1 MKTLKHL
8 GVFIGMFALVNCSSA
23 QTSALADT
31 LYFRDGHSM
40 VVQLDEIGPD
50 ALIYRQVGE
59 TLRRSVARSEIAR
72 ITLHSGEMIKIAL
85 EPMDAKMPPQAAKR
99 KHVVKV
105 DILSPV
111 ANHLVL
117 GYEQVLRPWMNVE
130 AKVGLIGV
138 GIANSEE
145 AKYSGVMLKAGIKFI
160 TRPTIASH
168 GMKLNAL
175 LQGGYVKPELIY
187 TSYTKKPTGLNGY
200 STLDQDPVKSGDF
213 AFNMVFGKQH
223 LLGGA
228 VTVDTFFGLGFGMHW
243 SRTSEEVNKDS
254 GSDHMFGVLV
264 GNSSFPIAL
273 SAGITFGVAF

>member
-40 VVQLDEIGPD
+40 AVQLDEIGPD

-59 TLRRSVARSEIAR
+59 ALRRSVAKSEIAR

-85 EPMDAKMPPQAAKR
+85 EPMDAKMPPQAAKL

-111 ANHLVL
+111 TNHLVL

-138 GIANSEE
+138 GIAKQEDAE
-145 AKYSGVMLKAGIKFI
+145 YSGVMLKAGIKFI

-168 GMKLNAL
+168 GMRLNAL

-187 TSYTKKPTGLNGY
+187 TSYTMKSTGLNR
-200 STLDQDPVKSGDF
+200 SATHDEDPVKSGDF
-213 AFNMVFGKQH
+213 AFNLVLGKQH

-243 SRTSEEVNKDS
+243 FRTSDEVDKDA
-254 GSDHMFGVLV
+254 GSSKLFGVMV
-264 GNSSFPIAL
+264 GRSSFPIAL

>member
-23 QTSALADT
+23 QTSVLADT
-31 LYFRDGHSM
+31 LYFRDGHSIA
-40 VVQLDEIGPD
+40 VQLDEIGPD

-59 TLRRSVARSEIAR
+59 TLRRSMAKAEVARIK
-72 ITLHSGEMIKIAL
+72 LHSGEVVKIDL
-85 EPMDAKMPPQAAKR
+85 DPMDAKMPPLAAQLN
-99 KHVVKV
+99 HVVKV
-105 DILSPV
+105 DILSPA

-138 GIANSEE
+138 GIAKQEE
-145 AKYSGVMLKAGIKFI
+145 AEYSGVMLKAGIKFI

-168 GMKLNAL
+168 RMRLNAL

-187 TSYTKKPTGLNGY
+187 TSYTKKPTGLNG
-200 STLDQDPVKSGDF
+200 SFTPDPNPVKSGDF

-228 VTVDTFFGLGFGMHW
+228 VTVDTFFGLGFGTHW
-243 SRTSEEVNKDS
+243 SRTSEEVNKDA
-254 GSDHMFGVLV
+254 GSDQMFGVAV
-264 GNSSFPIAL
+264 GSSSLPIAL

>member
-40 VVQLDEIGPD
+40 AVQLDEIGPD

-59 TLRRSVARSEIAR
+59 ALRRSVAKSEIAR

-85 EPMDAKMPPQAAKR
+85 EPMDAKMPPQAAKL

-111 ANHLVL
+111 TNHLVL

-138 GIANSEE
+138 GIAKQEDAE
-145 AKYSGVMLKAGIKFI
+145 YSGVMLKAGIKFI

-168 GMKLNAL
+168 GMRLNAL

-187 TSYTKKPTGLNGY
+187 TSYTMKSTGLNG
-200 STLDQDPVKSGDF
+200 SATHDEDPVKSGDF
-213 AFNMVFGKQH
+213 AFNLVLGKQH

-243 SRTSEEVNKDS
+243 FRTSDEVDKDA
-254 GSDHMFGVLV
+254 GSSKLFGVMV
-264 GNSSFPIAL
+264 GRSSFPIAL

>member
-1 MKTLKHL
+1 MKTLKHI

-40 VVQLDEIGPD
+40 AVQLDEIGPD

-59 TLRRSVARSEIAR
+59 TLRRSVAKSEIAR

-85 EPMDAKMPPQAAKR
+85 EPMDAKMPPQAAKL
-99 KHVVKV
+99 KHVLKV

-111 ANHLVL
+111 TNHLVL

-138 GIANSEE
+138 GIAKQED

-187 TSYTKKPTGLNGY
+187 SSYTMKSTGLNG
-200 STLDQDPVKSGDF
+200 SATLDQDPVKSGDF
-213 AFNMVFGKQH
+213 AFNLVLGKQH

-243 SRTSEEVNKDS
+243 SRTSDEVDKDA
-254 GSDHMFGVLV
+254 GSSKLFGVMV
-264 GNSSFPIAL
+264 GRSSFPIAL
-273 SAGITFGVAF
+273 SAGMTFGVAF

>member
-50 ALIYRQVGE
+50 ALIYRHVGE